1 MDSIFQ
7 LPVERR
13 RNAFV
18 EAGARLGL
26 SRTGV
31 EKDLWVC
38 WMSGGGR
45 GLRETLQWD
54 GNRVGSHFSPR
65 EMSKGTRASGIYSLP
80 PTRSAC
86 APREENGSIE
96 PAWPPPRSS

>member
-38 WMSGGGR
+38 WTLR
-45 GLRETLQWD
+45 GLFQLPEIGEHLFFKGGDIALQGVASPGSGLISRRE
-54 GNRVGSHFSPR
+54 
-65 EMSKGTRASGIYSLP
+65 K
-80 PTRSAC
+80 
-86 APREENGSIE
+86 
-96 PAWPPPRSS
+96 